1 MKKFALLFIAQLL
14 LLPGCWILPSGG
26 PPEGNITD
34 NQIRAAKQVKNPAQ
48 AMDYLVSSLTVA
60 LLSNCPGEKI
70 RLDSDA
76 ASLHFSTKVLHESS
90 RISGNSVALTDS
102 GWVLKSVRD
111 KETLQMKLLYKGK
124 TIWSETLEYSFDPA
138 VLN

>member
-1 MKKFALLFIAQLL
+1 MK
-14 LLPGCWILPSGG
+14 
-26 PPEGNITD
+26 
-34 NQIRAAKQVKNPAQ
+34 
-48 AMDYLVSSLTVA
+48 
-60 LLSNCPGEKI
+60 
-70 RLDSDA
+70 
-76 ASLHFSTKVLHESS
+76 HFSTKVLHESS